1 MSYKNGKKSIK
12 AKLSVPKFKNVNELF
27 RYLVDIQPSYNEE
40 TNELDVLIVYAK
52 KAYGTIK
59 TIVCP
64 DDMKHFTYNP
74 TTDAEYWYS
83 VKKDTLKGNEL
94 LNECYQDIVF
104 NIFCTIDGASSEND
118 FYVIRTIF
126 DEANNYNE
134 FHPVWCEF
142 LRYIGGKN
150 MKFKSKLGT
159 RLLVNELD
167 DLPEMAED

>member
-1 MSYKNGKKSIK
+1 MSYKTGKKSIK
-12 AKLSVPKFKNVNELF
+12 VKLSVPKFKNINELF
-27 RYLVDIQPSYNEE
+27 RYLVDIQPSYNEK
-40 TNELDVLIVYAK
+40 TNELDVLIAYAK

-64 DDMKHFTYNP
+64 DNMKHFTYNP

-94 LNECYQDIVF
+94 LNVCCQDIVF
-104 NIFCTIDGASSEND
+104 NIFCTIDGVSSEND
-118 FYVIRTIF
+118 FEVINTVF

-142 LRYIGGKN
+142 LNNCNKKG
-150 MKFKSKLGT
+150 
-159 RLLVNELD
+159 
-167 DLPEMAED
+167 